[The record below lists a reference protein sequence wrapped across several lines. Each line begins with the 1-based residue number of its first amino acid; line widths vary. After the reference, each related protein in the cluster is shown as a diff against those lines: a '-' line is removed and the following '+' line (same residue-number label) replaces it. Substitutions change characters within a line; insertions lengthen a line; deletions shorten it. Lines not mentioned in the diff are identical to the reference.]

1 MLSKDVRS
9 SVEKIKLKI
18 AIKHCVGLLLC
29 NRPMPTL
36 SNAGT
41 YNEKVLQPAG
51 RF

>member
-1 MLSKDVRS
+1 MFAALLK
-9 SVEKIKLKI
+9 KIKLKI

-29 NRPMPTL
+29 SMPML